1 MTDDAEHSREARAQ
15 LVECRTGI
23 EELDRRLVALLAER
37 FALAQRTAGLK
48 RDLGMP
54 ILDPEREAIVIRR
67 AVEAARVHGL
77 STEPVREIFW
87 HVVGMSRRGQEGRT

>member
-1 MTDDAEHSREARAQ
+1 MTDDAERSRETRAQ
-15 LVECRTGI
+15 LAECRIGI

-67 AVEAARVHGL
+67 AVEAARQHGL

-87 HVVGMSRRGQEGRT
+87 HVVGMSRRGQEERA